1 MMRTR
6 RFVTPQNKDKAADV
20 IAQFA
25 GVNRDVIDEALKHA
39 TLDYR
44 VDVATAVAVAKEGPK
59 FGFTKADMSD
69 KVPSYFD
76 LTDLA
81 EATGLP
87 PDHAGHLRKQV
98 CREPG

>member
-1 MMRTR
+1 MRTR
-6 RFVTPQNKDKAADV
+6 RPVTPQNEDKAADV

-39 TLDYR
+39 TLD
-44 VDVATAVAVAKEGPK
+44 VAVAKEGPK

-87 PDHAGHLRKQV
+87 PDHVGHLRKQV